1 MGARLHFTKRHPAQL
16 IAFFLLICVACVIV
30 MQNSQA
36 AGGGSADIHLE
47 LNIKEGFSTQAVYVG
62 LAILLFVYA
71 LIITEVVHRTLAAA
85 LGGLMAMVALNY
97 YTEESALSLKG
108 FNGIKESLIKEIK
121 DQLNSR
127 NMIKLKANKGV
138 LDVSSRKTFWQE
150 LADKTNSK
158 VINQI
163 GNVAVFTK
171 K

>member
-1 MGARLHFTKRHPAQL
+1 MNKKLKRE
-16 IAFFLLICVACVIV
+16 
-30 MQNSQA
+30 MQ
-36 AGGGSADIHLE
+36 DL
-47 LNIKEGFSTQAVYVG
+47 K
-62 LAILLFVYA
+62 
-71 LIITEVVHRTLAAA
+71 ITVRI
-85 LGGLMAMVALNY
+85 
-97 YTEESALSLKG
+97 G

-138 LDVSSRKTFWQE
+138 LDVSSRKIFWQE

-163 GNVAVFTK
+163 GNVAVFAK

>member
-1 MGARLHFTKRHPAQL
+1 MNKKLKRE
-16 IAFFLLICVACVIV
+16 
-30 MQNSQA
+30 MQ
-36 AGGGSADIHLE
+36 DL
-47 LNIKEGFSTQAVYVG
+47 K
-62 LAILLFVYA
+62 
-71 LIITEVVHRTLAAA
+71 ITVRI
-85 LGGLMAMVALNY
+85 
-97 YTEESALSLKG
+97 G